1 MTNNTESGN
10 NYYKCDV
17 LIIGAGPAGAA
28 LAVFLSGTGLDIIL
42 IDKKSHIEEPVR
54 CAEYV
59 PAAFTGIFDFKL
71 KGIDNEIE
79 KLQTFI
85 NIKPYRASIKE
96 LNSARSTNC
105 SKNNLSDIYPDAGL
119 SSCRTKTEM
128 LLNPLPGNLAPASE
142 IRAPGYIIERKTMIR
157 DWIARFVNSG
167 GRYLPSAKAFKI
179 SGSQV
184 KALKEGEK
192 IIIKAQ
198 IIAGA
203 DGPVSLAAKY
213 AGCSCTHFLA
223 GLNLKY
229 KNPDAGPACRSTKV
243 FFLPE
248 IKGGYAWI
256 FPGQKFTNYGLG
268 LDLGLFCRNKKKPG
282 VQKRLFEKIFK
293 NVLKNT
299 EDNNLGKNNLNP
311 MCGRTKLSSGLIPVS
326 GIATNPVYKNI
337 VLVGDAA
344 GLCNP
349 VTGAGIYNAVCS
361 ARIAAKYIL
370 EAAAGKGTP
379 ALQQIRKEYNDYF
392 KGSLDRALAKRK
404 EISSGWKSQK
414 TPAQFERFVRAT
426 WVAFRQY
433 WQI

>member
-1 MTNNTESGN
+1 MAKNTESFK

-17 LIIGAGPAGAA
+17 LITGAGPAGAS

-42 IDKKSHIEEPVR
+42 IDKKRHIEEPLR

-59 PAAFTGIFDFKL
+59 PAAFTGLFGFKL
-71 KGIDNEIE
+71 KGIDNRIE

-85 NIKPYRASIKE
+85 NIKPSRANIKE
-96 LNSARSTNC
+96 LNLARGINC
-105 SKNNLSDIYPDAGL
+105 LKSDLSDICPDAEL
-119 SSCRTKTEM
+119 SSCRNETGR
-128 LLNPLPGNLAPASE
+128 LLNPLPGNLVPASE
-142 IRAPGYIIERKTMIR
+142 IRAPGYIMDRKTLIK

-167 GRYLPSAKAFKI
+167 GRYLPSTKAFKI
-179 SGSQV
+179 SGSQIT
-184 KALKEGEK
+184 ALKDGEK

-203 DGPVSLAAKY
+203 DGPVSLAAGH
-213 AGCSCTHFLA
+213 AGCACRHFLA
-223 GLNLKY
+223 GINLKY

-268 LDLGLFCRNKKKPG
+268 ADLGLFCRHEKKPG
-282 VQKRLFEKIFK
+282 VQKKLFEKIFG
-293 NVLKNT
+293 NVLKNA
-299 EDNNLGKNNLNP
+299 EDNNLWKNNLNSL
-311 MCGRTKLSSGLIPVS
+311 CGRAKLSSGLIPVS
-326 GIATNPVYKNI
+326 GIAANPVYKNI
-337 VLVGDAA
+337 ILLGDAA

-349 VTGAGIYNAVCS
+349 VTGAGIYNAVYS
-361 ARIAAKYIL
+361 AKIAAKYIL
-370 EAAAGKGTP
+370 EAAAGKGMP

-392 KGSLDRALAKRK
+392 KGSIDRALAKRK
-404 EISSGWKSQK
+404 EISSGWQSQK
-414 TPAQFERFVRAT
+414 TPEQFERFVKTT